1 MIGKTEPSMGSE
13 IERKFL
19 VNGDD
24 WRTQTARSGVLR
36 QGYLATG
43 TGATVRVRI
52 EGDDAWLTIKGPTQ
66 GIQRAEF
73 EYAIPRTDA
82 EAMLALCQ
90 SGRIEKTRHRVPLG
104 GKVWEIDEFAGDN
117 EGLVVA
123 EVELASADDTVDLP
137 PWIGREV
144 SEDPRFLNANLS
156 QHPFRTWSSAERQ
169 ECQHAPPAH
178 ASKDPL
184 GE

>member
-1 MIGKTEPSMGSE
+1 MGSE

-19 VNGDD
+19 VSSDG

-43 TGATVRVRI
+43 ASATVRVRI
-52 EGDDAWLTIKGPTQ
+52 EGDNARLTIKGPTQ
-66 GIQRAEF
+66 GIHRAEF

-82 EAMLALCQ
+82 EAMMALCQ

-104 GKVWEIDEFAGDN
+104 GKVWEIDEFSGEN

-123 EVELASADDTVDLP
+123 EVELASANDAVDLP
-137 PWIGREV
+137 PWVGREV
-144 SEDPRFLNANLS
+144 SEDPRFFNANLS
-156 QHPFRTWSSAERQ
+156 QRPFRTWSPEERK
-169 ECQHAPPAH
+169 ECQPEPAQSTQGH
-178 ASKDPL
+178 PSA
-184 GE
+184 